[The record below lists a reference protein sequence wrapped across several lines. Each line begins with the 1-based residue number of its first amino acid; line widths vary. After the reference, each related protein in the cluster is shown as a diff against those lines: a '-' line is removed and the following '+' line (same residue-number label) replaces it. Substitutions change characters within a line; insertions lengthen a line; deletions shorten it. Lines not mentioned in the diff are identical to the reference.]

1 MVISVQS
8 WGAVTRLIEKAGEF
22 GESGLNSIVV
32 LFVLPCGLFRVPSVF
47 RLPAI
52 VNIFDTVLP
61 EVVVPTLRFREK
73 TSRPSDEWRE
83 LGTSVAPSNEGKS
96 RTMAAAIVSGCV

>member
-47 RLPAI
+47 RLPSML
-52 VNIFDTVLP
+52 NIFDTVLP
-61 EVVVPTLRFREK
+61 EAVVPTLRFREK
-73 TSRPSDEWRE
+73 TSRPSDEWLE
-83 LGTSVAPSNEGKS
+83 PGPSAAPSNKGKS
-96 RTMAAAIVSGCV
+96 RTIAAAIVSGCV